1 MSVFLLALALSQESI
16 SADARLA
23 KPTNIDAALMPIQTF
38 LKNSS
43 DSAGIVFSASPS
55 IKNLKV
61 DVFVDNKPLGETM
74 AKLAE
79 ACDLQWSRNGE
90 GYELSDNSSITAQHH
105 AYMAAEDRLA
115 QKLLNRNIAIDL
127 EVARLVPASNTANAF
142 LAHID
147 AYKAE
152 LKKAQQEL
160 QLARENKAPDDE
172 IETKLVHESALAEIC
187 SGKPNLEMARL
198 LSEMSPED
206 IEFYKSG
213 LPYIASTSTNAEHM
227 LSKGDLSGFAGTT
240 DGMAYKEVFFTL
252 VDPITKRIGWKRLT
266 FSNSVR
272 TIAGFVEGRYP
283 FDTVPKELM
292 EEPLMDSVQSW
303 DDTKNLASHYPQ
315 PLNPVKGR
323 QAEWQSQWFGN
334 RFRLGDHLRWFHR
347 TTGVPVIGPADRT
360 THPFVRLNRKADTQG
375 AYLTSLLKEC
385 NGYSHKSGD
394 FLLVR
399 DGIYWRKQANE
410 IPEEVYSIIESDP
423 GVFYKNF
430 TFAAMLNPIQ
440 SELVQDRQGFV
451 LKVPRY
457 AITQALPAMQFASKL
472 SDEQL
477 QAARSGGGIPYNA
490 LSPSQARLFSSAVIQ
505 GIADEGFIS
514 EPLLDELA
522 TSGYSTQ
529 SLNRMAFRMR
539 GLKMTVKHEPFS
551 MTDQGSLV
559 VLIPAESMRMDTT
572 HFEFGYNE
580 NSLISFI
587 AEGG

>member
-38 LKNSS
+38 LKNAS

-172 IETKLVHESALAEIC
+172 IET
-187 SGKPNLEMARL
+187 N
-198 LSEMSPED
+198 
-206 IEFYKSG
+206 
-213 LPYIASTSTNAEHM
+213 
-227 LSKGDLSGFAGTT
+227 
-240 DGMAYKEVFFTL
+240 
-252 VDPITKRIGWKRLT
+252 PITKRIGWKRLT